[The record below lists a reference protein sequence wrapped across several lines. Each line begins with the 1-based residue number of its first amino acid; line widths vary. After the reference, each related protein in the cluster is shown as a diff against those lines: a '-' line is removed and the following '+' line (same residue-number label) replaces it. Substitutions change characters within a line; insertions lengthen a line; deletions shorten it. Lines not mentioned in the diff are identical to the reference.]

1 MSKPVFRL
9 GVCDPQTC
17 TSNHFFTAL
26 LLKLWILNL
35 KYVEKI
41 QTSHWQH
48 LVEAF
53 FSAKYRVAVGGMM
66 KRAWTSVSSLFMW
79 GCILSHSQLG
89 VPQCN
94 SDAQHAELVSD
105 STSYGS
111 VLQELALTLNAN
123 LKWDPKQPAF
133 LTRQMQMCGFP
144 WHFSGDNP
152 LEWLAELRKGLYW
165 CL

>member
-1 MSKPVFRL
+1 MRKVRSRIGKKLPRSCKCQSQYSDL
-9 GVCDPQTC
+9 GSVILKFALL
-17 TSNHFFTAL
+17 NHFFTAL

-66 KRAWTSVSSLFMW
+66 KRAWLPVSSLFMW

-105 STSYGS
+105 SASYGS
-111 VLQELALTLNAN
+111 VLQELALTLDANRWDPQAACISDQTNAN
-123 LKWDPKQPAF
+123 VWI
-133 LTRQMQMCGFP
+133 
-144 WHFSGDNP
+144 P
-152 LEWLAELRKGLYW
+152 LALFRR
-165 CL
+165 